1 MKKLSLLLFLAT
13 TTLFLSC
20 SSDDDAPIVIDASL
34 IPGEWNLTETRSEN
48 GKVTTTVQGIPVSG
62 DYSISGKDY
71 TASITLTES
80 TVTDEPNTFSSS
92 GGFTL
97 VATVTI
103 PGQDPTEVE
112 EVVPDFFGS
121 GEWTVSGNQITTTVQ
136 GEAIA
141 YEITS
146 LTAQEM
152 TLKATLNEEQTFEG
166 VTVTITGDQF
176 IVLSK

>member
-20 SSDDDAPIVIDASL
+20 GSDDDAPIVIDESL
-34 IPGEWNLTETRSEN
+34 IPGEWTLTSTRSEN
-48 GKVTTTVQGIPVSG
+48 GRVSATVQGVPVNG

-71 TASITLTES
+71 TASITFTEA
-80 TVTDEPNTFSSS
+80 TATDEPNTFTGA

-103 PGQDPTEVE
+103 PTQDPIEVE
-112 EVVPDFFGS
+112 EVVPDFFGT

-141 YEITS
+141 YEIVA

-166 VTVTITGDQF
+166 LTVTVTGDQF